1 MKIFHENGYIH
12 SCEKHLIEENKKYWG
27 NRTNI
32 TEGSQWIYV
41 FHSVGEELE
50 TCLREDILAK
60 GLQEQTKLPIV
71 AVSCENKMKAN
82 DELDK
87 SFGIQHVFTVN
98 AEKFTGIFSGI
109 RTWIRA
115 WYLSISTYNKKEK
128 LFKIKYRGITC
139 GEAIHDSILRG
150 APFNPKCSSNFNF
163 DCFGVSRSIYFWY
176 IRYALSMIDQTKEL
190 FKRRKPAYVVTSEQI
205 YTPGLFM
212 EIASAEGA
220 EVLLSLM
227 GYPDI
232 VEKIAPM
239 KLTQEF
245 KYADI
250 LTNLLESYLKLTP
263 LKKDDAQNIFVVETS
278 KAEKLDVLAALG
290 ITNTYKNVFIM
301 LHCLSDVVRKNCRH
315 TFYKDYNE
323 WFIDTLQ
330 IVRKIK
336 DVNWIV
342 KEHPQAAFYGQDD
355 YVKKVFSEFQSEN
368 MYWCSKEISG
378 MNIKDVADC
387 VVTCAG
393 DVGIEFW
400 SYGIPTITVSEAY
413 YCPWNISYNMKSR
426 AEYEE
431 TLKHIDMV
439 AKPSVESAEL
449 AQKYLMMMKQMAKG
463 DGNPLS
469 SLFVGISG
477 QRLVCLKDGDIG
489 TAPLYR
495 FCKQYRFLLEKGYIE
510 ENTIYQ
516 LKNVFNVT

>member
-1 MKIFHENGYIH
+1 M
-12 SCEKHLIEENKKYWG
+12 
-27 NRTNI
+27 
-32 TEGSQWIYV
+32 
-41 FHSVGEELE
+41 
-50 TCLREDILAK
+50 
-60 GLQEQTKLPIV
+60 
-71 AVSCENKMKAN
+71 
-82 DELDK
+82 
-87 SFGIQHVFTVN
+87 
-98 AEKFTGIFSGI
+98 
-109 RTWIRA
+109 
-115 WYLSISTYNKKEK
+115 
-128 LFKIKYRGITC
+128 
-139 GEAIHDSILRG
+139 
-150 APFNPKCSSNFNF
+150 
-163 DCFGVSRSIYFWY
+163 
-176 IRYALSMIDQTKEL
+176 
-190 FKRRKPAYVVTSEQI
+190 
-205 YTPGLFM
+205 
-212 EIASAEGA
+212 
-220 EVLLSLM
+220 
-227 GYPDI
+227 
-232 VEKIAPM
+232 
-239 KLTQEF
+239 
-245 KYADI
+245 
-250 LTNLLESYLKLTP
+250 
-263 LKKDDAQNIFVVETS
+263 
-278 KAEKLDVLAALG
+278 
-290 ITNTYKNVFIM
+290 
-301 LHCLSDVVRKNCRH
+301 
-315 TFYKDYNE
+315 
-323 WFIDTLQ
+323 Q